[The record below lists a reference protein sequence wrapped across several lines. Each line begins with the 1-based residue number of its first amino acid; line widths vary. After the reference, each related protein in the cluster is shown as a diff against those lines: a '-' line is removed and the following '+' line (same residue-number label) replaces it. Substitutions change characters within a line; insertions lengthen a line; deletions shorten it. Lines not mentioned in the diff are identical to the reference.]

1 MLTETEVRNTGS
13 REKMKSGQ
21 FVYIVFILKNSK
33 AIQTI
38 QDSLQSRRKKSQGQ
52 TGNDFLSGGQGP
64 R

>member
-38 QDSLQSRRKKSQGQ
+38 
-52 TGNDFLSGGQGP
+52 
-64 R
+64 